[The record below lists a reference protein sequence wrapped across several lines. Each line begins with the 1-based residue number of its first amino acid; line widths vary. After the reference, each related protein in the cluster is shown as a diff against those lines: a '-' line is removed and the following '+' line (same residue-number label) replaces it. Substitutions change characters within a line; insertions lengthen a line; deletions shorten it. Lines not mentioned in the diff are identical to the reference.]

1 MSSSTKAILSK
12 NSTMNNNDRKR
23 PISSSIRLSPSQT
36 AAKRRGLSSSSLS
49 SSISRKSTNHIA
61 HRLEHDERILT
72 KTDDT
77 SDRQSRSEQQ
87 QQQQQQQQYRPLEST
102 SPSSMESSRSSSAS
116 THPIKRDK
124 INPDYSPASASR
136 SLYDSHRAAVERK
149 QHTSKCFDGTRTLSI
164 VEMRPAVLHFDET
177 NDRFILGAH
186 EQLPMQNAQLNSVD
200 SSHKSSE
207 RQKEAMLTKK
217 FTPISLL
224 VKPSASA
231 VDQRT
236 PSTMYDSDE
245 EYERIKH
252 TSNNPVVKVSR
263 IVHRAPRQE
272 RLGVNRSAIVSIQNS
287 S

>member
-49 SSISRKSTNHIA
+49 SSISRKSTNHIS
-61 HRLEHDERILT
+61 HRSEHDERILT

-77 SDRQSRSEQQ
+77 SDRQSRGE
-87 QQQQQQQQYRPLEST
+87 QQQQQQYRQVDSA

-124 INPDYSPASASR
+124 INPDYSLASASR
-136 SLYDSHRAAVERK
+136 SLHDSHRAAVERK

-164 VEMRPAVLHFDET
+164 AEILLAVFLFDET

-200 SSHKSSE
+200 SSHKLSD

-217 FTPISLL
+217 VTPISLL
-224 VKPSASA
+224 VKPSTSA
-231 VDQRT
+231 ADQR
-236 PSTMYDSDE
+236 PPPTMYDSDE
-245 EYERIKH
+245 EYERLKH

-263 IVHRAPRQE
+263 IVHRSLRQE
-272 RLGVNRSAIVSIQNS
+272 RLEVNRSATASIQDS